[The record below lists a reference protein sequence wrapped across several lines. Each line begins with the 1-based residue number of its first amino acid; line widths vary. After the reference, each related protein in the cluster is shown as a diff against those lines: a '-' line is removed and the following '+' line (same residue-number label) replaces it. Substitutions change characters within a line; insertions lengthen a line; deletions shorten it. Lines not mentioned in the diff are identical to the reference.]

1 MRFRA
6 LLTLILCCAVD
17 HGVAQTPPPLP
28 AVAAASAPTREQV
41 RAEVDGLRVD
51 PNLPGTQKENR
62 LRWKKKDDETKPSKD
77 TSLPSWLRSL
87 GRWISETSR
96 IFVWAVAAL
105 GVALVLV
112 GLRHWVRERGG
123 AALHRPAPLPSHVRD
138 LDIRPESLPEH
149 IGAAARL
156 LWQRGETRAALSL
169 LYRGALSRLVHQHV
183 VPVSAASTEGEC
195 MALAARCLAPQASA
209 YFGRLVGAWQLAV
222 YGGRLPEEHGI
233 LALCADFDAALGAR
247 ARQPERA
254 AP

>member
-1 MRFRA
+1 VRFSVV
-6 LLTLILCCAVD
+6 LIPILCCAVD
-17 HGVAQTPPPLP
+17 HSAAQTPPP
-28 AVAAASAPTREQV
+28 AVSAASAPTREQV
-41 RAEVDGLRVD
+41 RAEVDGLRAD
-51 PNLPGTQKENR
+51 PNLPGIKKEDQ
-62 LRWKKKDDETKPSKD
+62 LRFKKDDDENKSSK
-77 TSLPSWLRSL
+77 SKSVPSWLRSL
-87 GRWISETSR
+87 GRWISEAGR
-96 IFVWAVAAL
+96 VFVWALAAL
-105 GVALVLV
+105 ALALVLV

-123 AALHRPAPLPSHVRD
+123 AALRRSVPLPSHVRD

-222 YGGRLPEEHGI
+222 YGARLPEEASV
-233 LALCADFDAALGAR
+233 LALCADFDAALGAH
-247 ARQPERA
+247 ARSPGVA